1 MDKTKAMVANT
12 PAAHARQ
19 AEVEAAQARQEQ
31 QQQQRAAHALGEAD
45 MLLARGGGKGGERK
59 RIERIAPQ

>member
-1 MDKTKAMVANT
+1 MVANT